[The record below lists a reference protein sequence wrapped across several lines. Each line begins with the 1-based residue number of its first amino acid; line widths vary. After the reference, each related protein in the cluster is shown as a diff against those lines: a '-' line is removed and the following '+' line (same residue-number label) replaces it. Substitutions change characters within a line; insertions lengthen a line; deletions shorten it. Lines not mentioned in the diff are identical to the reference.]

1 MLIDDIRFPNPHVRI
16 WVETKLQ
23 SPGPW
28 QNKRSLKEQV
38 NCLLNFKLQGY
49 DQEAMN
55 IRGYLCN
62 EDPDHIWVQSLE
74 YQVFP
79 FIVNQASE
87 VLHG

>member
-1 MLIDDIRFPNPHVRI
+1 MHMEDIRFPNPHVRV

-28 QNKRSLKEQV
+28 QSKPSLKEQV
-38 NCLLNFKLQGY
+38 NCLLNFKLSGY
-49 DQEAMN
+49 NAEAMN

-62 EDPDHIWVQSLE
+62 DDPDVVWLNSLE
-74 YQVFP
+74 QQVFP
-79 FIVNQASE
+79 FIVTQAPE

>member
-1 MLIDDIRFPNPHVRI
+1 MEDIRFPSPHLRN

-28 QNKRSLKEQV
+28 QTKRSLKEQV
-38 NCLLNFKLQGY
+38 NCLLHFKLSGY
-49 DQEAMN
+49 NEEAMY

-62 EDPDHIWVQSLE
+62 EDSDTIWLKSLE

-87 VLHG
+87 VLYG